1 MSLSSHI
8 APIYGKIRMIIE
20 DWIRLR
26 KQNDHLKRLPLS
38 NFRGG
43 LFCGI
48 GKEISYF
55 TKILR
60 GYRTVADRKMSQERP
75 AAGVESCRA
84 GFFFME

>member
-48 GKEISYF
+48 GKEISYS
-55 TKILR
+55 TKTLR
-60 GYRTVADRKMSQERP
+60 GIALWRIGRCRKSDPPQ
-75 AAGVESCRA
+75 A
-84 GFFFME
+84 

>member
-1 MSLSSHI
+1 MSLSSHT

-43 LFCGI
+43 LF
-48 GKEISYF
+48 
-55 TKILR
+55 
-60 GYRTVADRKMSQERP
+60 
-75 AAGVESCRA
+75 VE
-84 GFFFME
+84 